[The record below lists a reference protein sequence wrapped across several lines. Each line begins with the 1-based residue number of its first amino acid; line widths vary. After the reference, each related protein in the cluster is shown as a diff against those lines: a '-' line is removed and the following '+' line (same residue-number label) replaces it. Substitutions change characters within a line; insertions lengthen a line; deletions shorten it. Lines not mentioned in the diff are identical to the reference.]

1 MWAKDSPNITT
12 IALSLILFDGF
23 DGQFFGERTR
33 IFKARAEMGG
43 DYPQMEEAPVT
54 YRGESPVYFRYFPGP
69 PE

>member
-1 MWAKDSPNITT
+1 MWAKDSPNITS
-12 IALSLILFDGF
+12 IPLSLILFDR
-23 DGQFFGERTR
+23 QFFGERTR

>member
-1 MWAKDSPNITT
+1 MWAEDSPNIAT
-12 IALSLILFDGF
+12 IPLSLMLDR
-23 DGQFFGERTR
+23 QFFGERTR
-33 IFKARAEMGG
+33 IFKARAEMKG

>member
-1 MWAKDSPNITT
+1 MWAKDSPNITS
-12 IALSLILFDGF
+12 IALSLILF

-33 IFKARAEMGG
+33 IFKAGAEMGG

-54 YRGESPVYFRYFPGP
+54 YRGESPVYFRYYPGP